1 MILTSHP
8 EVAGKSR
15 KPHPS
20 GSIVTEFIGNREV
33 TSDEPSTHLVE
44 IPPGFVIT
52 PHFHGTNQ
60 YQLVVDG
67 SCTLGKASLYP
78 GAFQYSDA
86 YTPYGPI
93 VAGEDG
99 LAFFTLRQTAY
110 AGFHEMPGS
119 KALMNTKAGR
129 NFISAADPN
138 RARKTDRVELHLEP
152 GGPCSYE
159 LIAAP
164 HDMLPISRHA
174 HGGTY
179 LAILAGEVSF
189 SDVRYPSRS
198 VIWFG
203 GEDPVPNL
211 KAGAEGSIAVQ
222 LSFPLLR
229 TVPTAKVRNT
239 RRETRGGA
247 DTN

>member
-8 EVAGKSR
+8 EVAGRTR

-20 GSIVTEFIGNREV
+20 GSIVTAFIGNREV

-44 IPPGFVIT
+44 IHPGFVIT
-52 PHFHGTNQ
+52 PHFHGANQ

-67 SCTLGKASLYP
+67 SCTLGKASLHP
-78 GAFQYSDA
+78 GAFHYADA

-93 VAGEDG
+93 VAGEHG

-110 AGFHEMPGS
+110 SGFHEMPGS
-119 KALMNTKAGR
+119 KALMNEKAGR
-129 NFISAADPN
+129 NFISAADLD
-138 RARKTDRVELHLEP
+138 RARKTDRVELHVDA
-152 GGPCSYE
+152 GGPCAYE

-164 HDMLPISRHA
+164 HDSLPISRHA

-189 SDVRYPSRS
+189 SDVRYPGRS

-203 GEDPVPNL
+203 SEDPAPNL
-211 KAGAEGSIAVQ
+211 KAGDEGSIAVQ
-222 LSFPLLR
+222 LSFPLL
-229 TVPTAKVRNT
+229 AKASAAT
-239 RRETRGGA
+239 
-247 DTN
+247 

>member
-8 EVAGKSR
+8 VVAGRSR
-15 KPHPS
+15 RPHPF
-20 GSIVTEFIGNREV
+20 GSIVTDFIGNREV

-44 IPPGFVIT
+44 IPPGFVIE

-67 SCTLGKASLYP
+67 SCTLGKASLSP
-78 GAFQYSDA
+78 GAFHYADA

-93 VAGEDG
+93 VAGKDG

-110 AGFHEMPGS
+110 AGAHEMPGS
-119 KALMNTKAGR
+119 KALMKKKAGR
-129 NFISAADPN
+129 NFITNADLN
-138 RARKTDRVELHLEP
+138 RARGTDRVELHVEAS
-152 GGPCSYE
+152 GPCAYE
-159 LIAAP
+159 LSASP
-164 HDMLPISRHA
+164 EDVLPISRHP

-203 GEDPVPNL
+203 SDDPAPNL
-211 KAGAEGSIAVQ
+211 IAGAEGTIAVQ
-222 LSFPLLR
+222 LSFPLS
-229 TVPTAKVRNT
+229 
-239 RRETRGGA
+239 
-247 DTN
+247 